1 MVDAFRLTLVWL
13 VPGLATFA
21 TRTPEVG
28 DDGGVVPA
36 ARRII
41 TPAKF
46 DPVGFTHDNDTD
58 ELVTPVTVNE
68 VTGPGAVITVRS
80 AAAEY
85 CGTEL

>member
-1 MVDAFRLTLVWL
+1 MPGAATLV
-13 VPGLATFA
+13 
-21 TRTPEVG
+21 TRVTEVG

-36 ARRII
+36 ARLII

-46 DPVGFTHDNDTD
+46 DPVGFTHDNDTE

-68 VTGPGAVITVRS
+68 VTGPGAVVTVRS